1 MAYLMSRK
9 QREEIDLIYFQEK
22 DLSTERLEQKCET
35 FPQIYIISYT
45 QPELRVASENT
56 RDEKKEKPKIYIPP
70 ETDYQKKE
78 NRKNKRGRKHGRN
91 KSHIKH

>member
-35 FPQIYIISYT
+35 FPQPHFISYI
-45 QPELRVASENT
+45 QPELIVASENT
-56 RDEKKEKPKIYIPP
+56 TDEKKEKLKIYIPP
-70 ETDYQKKE
+70 KTDHQKRE